1 MNRIPRKDRDK
12 RLRQL
17 VEKGANVVGAT
28 TGAVVALVTGDPM
41 LAIGAVGVKA
51 SGIYKAV
58 GAEIA
63 NRWLAPREEDRIGG
77 VMALSAQ
84 YLESALE
91 QGKILRDDG
100 FFDTPQDG
108 RPHAEEIL
116 EGVLRKAQ
124 SEYEERKL
132 PYLARLWSNACLNK
146 NLDSAELNYL
156 LKLSEQL
163 TYRQLVIIA
172 IVGAMARADHKNI
185 FNLRKEHYEK
195 ADLNMLSATAIVL
208 SEVIMLHNLNCIS
221 TVAPLGVVQVTPSK
235 MRIGTHG
242 GTLYNVMELH
252 RIPRSDFQEVIDL
265 LGEQLPSRSK
275 LN

>member
-1 MNRIPRKDRDK
+1 MNRIPRNDSDR

-28 TGAVVALVTGDPM
+28 TGAAVALVTGEPM
-41 LAIGAVGVKA
+41 LAIGAAGVKA

-63 NRWLAPREEDRIGG
+63 DRLLAPREEGRIGG
-77 VMALSAQ
+77 VLALSAQ
-84 YLESALE
+84 YLGSALAH
-91 QGKILRDDG
+91 GKMLRDDG
-100 FFDTPQDG
+100 FFDTPEDG
-108 RPHAEEIL
+108 RPDAEEVL

-132 PYLARLWSNACLNK
+132 PYLARLWSNACLDK

-156 LKLSEQL
+156 SKLSEQL

-172 IVGAMARADHKNI
+172 IVGAMAKADGQNV
-185 FNLRKEHYEK
+185 FNLRKEHYEDV
-195 ADLNMLSATAIVL
+195 DLNVFSATAIIL
-208 SEVIMLHNLNCIS
+208 SEVIMLHNLNCIQI
-221 TVAPLGVVQVTPSK
+221 VAPLGVVQVTPSK

-242 GTLYNVMELH
+242 GMLYNVMELH

-265 LGEQLPSRSK
+265 LGEQLPPGST
-275 LN
+275 LT